1 MTSPGDQ
8 QKGSAAPAS
17 TGSTVTRVLGVI
29 SLVGMALVIPLGLL
43 WTPADGVQ
51 GDAVRLLYVHVPSAW
66 LMYLSVI
73 SVVVGGAM
81 YLWKGSQFWDLVG
94 EAGAEVGVL
103 FCSTTLI
110 SGMLWGRPTW
120 GAYWVWDARLT
131 STALL
136 LVLLVGCVALRRA
149 TTESQGG
156 RRRSAWLGLSL
167 LPNAIIIH
175 FAVDWWRS
183 LHQTAT
189 VRPTGA
195 EIEGLMLFTWM
206 LAGVIFMVIWV
217 WMMIHRFRIAFLT
230 EQLDV
235 HGRSVAL
242 EARRAEAV
250 SAPVPPAP
258 SGGLAPPAPSGGLA
272 PPAPSGGL
280 APPAPTGP
288 GEHDG

>member
-1 MTSPGDQ
+1 MTAPMDQRAEHGD
-8 QKGSAAPAS
+8 AIDEAPDS
-17 TGSTVTRVLGVI
+17 TGSKVTRVLGTV
-29 SLVGMALVIPLGLL
+29 SLIGMALVIPLGLV
-43 WTPADGVQ
+43 WTPADRRQ

-73 SVVVGGAM
+73 AVVVGGVM

-110 SGMLWGRPTW
+110 SGMLWGRPIW

-136 LVLLVGCVALRRA
+136 LVLLIGCVALRR
-149 TTESQGG
+149 TTFDLESR

-175 FAVDWWRS
+175 YAVDWWRS

-189 VRPTGA
+189 IRPTGA
-195 EIEGLMLFTWM
+195 EIEGLMLFTWI

-217 WMMIHRFRIAFLT
+217 WMMIHRFRIAYLT

-235 HGRSVAL
+235 YGRSVAL
-242 EARRAEAV
+242 EERRAEAEPLAATPGASGADEV
-250 SAPVPPAP
+250 SVDD
-258 SGGLAPPAPSGGLA
+258 GGRHG
-272 PPAPSGGL
+272 
-280 APPAPTGP
+280 
-288 GEHDG
+288 